1 LKRVLFM
8 ISLSIILTVSLVF
21 AYSFEFY
28 TIKSGD
34 TLSGIAEKIGVSV
47 NSILDLN
54 PTINPNKI
62 WVGQRLKIVKPD
74 GVFETANKNQ
84 ALWYIAA
91 EYFTSIKSI
100 LKYNRLKNPN
110 MIFPGQKF
118 FIPSSIMCQN
128 ADRKTGIIWPV
139 FGIITSPYGWRI
151 NPITHKKEFHAGVD
165 IGAPEGTPIFSAISG
180 MVTYAGW
187 DDGYGKMV
195 QVFNGRMLT
204 RYGHLS
210 RIDCY
215 VGEYVRQGEI
225 IGRVGSTG
233 LSTGPHLHFEIRI
246 SGTPYN
252 PLGYLPYVR
261 WSGEMPNPPTP
272 YEEGVGFS
280 SGECLSHF
288 HVRSGS

>member
-1 LKRVLFM
+1 M
-8 ISLSIILTVSLVF
+8 ILLSTILAVSLDF

-28 TIKSGD
+28 TIKRGD
-34 TLSGIAEKIGVSV
+34 TLSEIAKKVGVSV

-54 PTINPNKI
+54 PTIDPNKI
-62 WVGQRLKIVKPD
+62 WVGQRFKIVKPD
-74 GVFETANKNQ
+74 GVFETVNKDQ

-91 EYFTSIKSI
+91 EYFTSVKSI
-100 LKYNRLKNPN
+100 LKYNHLKNPN
-110 MIFPGQKF
+110 MIFPGQKL
-118 FIPSSIMCQN
+118 FIPSSIMCET
-128 ADRKTGIIWPV
+128 ADRKTDVIWPV
-139 FGIITSPYGWRI
+139 FGMITSPYGWRI

-187 DDGYGKMV
+187 HGGYGKMV

-215 VGEYVRQGEI
+215 VGERVTQGEM
-225 IGRVGSTG
+225 IGRIGSTG
-233 LSTGPHLHFEIRI
+233 FSTGPHLHFEVRI
-246 SGTPYN
+246 NGTPYN

-261 WSGEMPNPPTP
+261 WSGEKSNPPTP
-272 YEEGVGFS
+272 YE
-280 SGECLSHF
+280 SGM
-288 HVRSGS
+288 GY